1 MGYASA
7 TNKIGDCYFSGFG
20 VKQDRKLAIG
30 CYANADKMNNSDAMV
45 NLGTIYLNGI
55 PNLIERNYNLAYEY
69 FLKANKL
76 QNSNALIHLSY
87 MYKNGL
93 GLPSDIEMAKQLLER
108 SAVDKNPTALYMLK

>member
-1 MGYASA
+1 M
-7 TNKIGDCYFSGFG
+7 
-20 VKQDRKLAIG
+20 
-30 CYANADKMNNSDAMV
+30 
-45 NLGTIYLNGI
+45 
-55 PNLIERNYNLAYEY
+55 
-69 FLKANKL
+69 KANKL